1 MSIAIAV
8 FLVGVG
14 IFLLWLGHNTWK
26 NLMKSAGQVSGMRE
40 SRVEPEPI
48 PPRPVRADA
57 LVYLYAHRFVR
68 PPKSGRAVSPRLQ
81 AFAPLTGEELD
92 DGDWAAKMLFVLF
105 GEQHE
110 AGAVEFQVSERTP
123 TLMPP
128 FPHKNWEMQGRRV
141 EELLS
146 SPLGDCM
153 SVAFDMV
160 EKRRD
165 SQEQEEE
172 PPIEALGPP
181 AEPQW
186 FPLDLVIEK
195 MLQVVRAE
203 TSFWQRESVY
213 GDLRNYVAEALVAE
227 GFLREVG
234 ANTWIEHLRRQRLEP
249 DREAI
254 AKLETSAEDLLRRLR
269 MIRERYGSAEFLA
282 DDEREVS
289 YTHLNTPAALTQV
302 SGSVQDLLWA
312 DALGISIYETLV
324 GLRQLEPTGDGGL

>member
-14 IFLLWLGHNTWK
+14 VFLLWLGHKAWK
-26 NLMKSAGQVSGMRE
+26 DLMKSVSQVSGGPEPM
-40 SRVEPEPI
+40 VEPRPT
-48 PPRPVRADA
+48 PLRPVRADA
-57 LVYLYAHRFVR
+57 LVYLYGHRFVR
-68 PPKSGRAVSPRLQ
+68 LPKSGRAVSPRLQ
-81 AFAPLTGEELD
+81 AFAPLTGEGLD
-92 DGDWAAKMLFVLF
+92 AGDWTTKMLFVLWA
-105 GEQHE
+105 EQHE
-110 AGAVEFQVSERTP
+110 VGAIEFQVIERTP

-128 FPHKNWEMQGRRV
+128 FPHKNWEMQVRRV
-141 EELLS
+141 EELFS
-146 SPLGDCM
+146 SPLGACM
-153 SVAFDMV
+153 AVAFDMV

-165 SQEQEEE
+165 REEE
-172 PPIEALGPP
+172 GTEAVAFP

-186 FPLDLVIEK
+186 FPLDLIIEK

-213 GDLRNYVAEALVAE
+213 GDLRNYVADALVAE
-227 GFLREVG
+227 GFLQEVG
-234 ANTWIEHLRRQRLEP
+234 ANTWIQHLRRRRLEP

-254 AKLETSAEDLLRRLR
+254 QELETSAEDLLDRLETIRR
-269 MIRERYGSAEFLA
+269 RYGSAEFLA

-289 YTHLNTPAALTQV
+289 YTHLNTPAALIQV
-302 SGSVQDLLWA
+302 NGNVQDLLWA